1 MEEKLEWSELQNILN
16 IVVALLLVTG
26 KLEAHTMSIAPASGR
41 SGFFGLP
48 FIPRITLKLP
58 DMRGQETN
66 PSITVSFTID

>member
-41 SGFFGLP
+41 SGFW
-48 FIPRITLKLP
+48 
-58 DMRGQETN
+58 
-66 PSITVSFTID
+66 ITVYTAYYVKTA